1 MKYAR
6 YVIAGICLLCFVLPA
21 AAVEPNP
28 IPDSEDIVSRDELP
42 DDAVLVDVEI
52 MPLSIDDGTSPLAP
66 AGSLKAIMG
75 NLIGQYSP
83 IVVQYRYQTSSSGT
97 YSYVREIQPDY
108 AYVCCMA
115 LFGLMVFCLFRLGGA
130 ILCRR

>member
-1 MKYAR
+1 MS
-6 YVIAGICLLCFVLPA
+6 L
-21 AAVEPNP
+21 
-28 IPDSEDIVSRDELP
+28 
-42 DDAVLVDVEI
+42 
-52 MPLSIDDGTSPLAP
+52 DDGSTPLAP

-83 IVVQYRYQTSSSGT
+83 IVVQYRYQTSSSGQ